1 MPNAESRGTRL
12 DARRKPWIWNEG
24 VEQPDG
30 AQRGRARERRRTLT
44 GALTAK
50 RPASAELV
58 TADMIDAYGVS
69 ARWTVMKP
77 SSKNATGCHSGT
89 AHLWA
94 GRAEPPDSPRPPL
107 ELGEFHSEIDRRAE
121 HEPACANE
129 MWGNRRSNLES
140 QRAISRVGGR
150 VGAKFVP

>member
-12 DARRKPWIWNEG
+12 DARRKPWIWNKEWNSPTG
-24 VEQPDG
+24 R
-30 AQRGRARERRRTLT
+30 RGGARERRRTLT

-77 SSKNATGCHSGT
+77 SPKNADGATL
-89 AHLWA
+89 A
-94 GRAEPPDSPRPPL
+94 PRIFGPGALSLQIHRDHPL

-129 MWGNRRSNLES
+129 MWGNRLSNLES